1 MDWLTTNLNIAELTT
16 LVVQYIPKMFAAA
29 LILLVFWVLYR
40 VTRVPI
46 AKALEQ
52 TGLHPALVSS
62 LVDSI
67 YRLTIIVFAL
77 VMAAGQLGINVAAAL
92 AGIGVAGVAIGFA
105 AQDSIAN
112 VISGFTIFIDKPF
125 EVGDWVNVAGQDGE
139 VSGITLRSTRIRTV
153 NNTYVVIPNKTIID
167 EVLVNHSKHGAIR
180 VDVPIGIAYK
190 EYIPKAREVLLKAM
204 EDVAGIQRDP
214 APAVVVTDLGDS
226 SVNLEVRVWVE
237 EGSQQ
242 APVTSTV
249 VEAGKMALDVAG
261 IEIPFPHLQLFVD
274 NVTDAVWNKA
284 ALLPTLAGQRT
295 DRPS

>member
-1 MDWLTTNLNIAELTT
+1 
-16 LVVQYIPKMFAAA
+16 VQYVPKVFAAA

-40 VTRVPI
+40 VTRAPI
-46 AKALEQ
+46 AKVLEQ

-77 VMAAGQLGINVAAAL
+77 VMAAGQLGINIAAAL
-92 AGIGVAGVAIGFA
+92 AGIGVVGVAIGFA

-139 VSGITLRSTRIRTV
+139 VSGITLRSTRIRTA

-167 EVLVNHSKHGAIR
+167 EVLVNHSKHGAVR

-204 EDVAGIQRDP
+204 EEVEGIQRDP
-214 APAVVVTDLGDS
+214 APVVVVTDLGDS

-237 EGSQQ
+237 EGSKQ

-274 NVTDAVWNKA
+274 DVTDAVWNKA
-284 ALLPTLAGQRT
+284 ALLPALAGQQT
-295 DRPS
+295 NRPS